1 MIDQPAP
8 EQRTCAGGE
17 CGGARPDPDRRAAL
31 LLVKRGAD
39 DRQRAGNEQRRPH
52 RSAAA
57 PPINSSAD
65 MHSVYALMT
74 HCIAASVVPR
84 SASIVGSATL
94 TTDSST
100 NAMVD
105 PNTAAASTQGLSRSG
120 QADLPRVER
129 MTCAAQGC
137 VFEVITSCRSC
148 GRVRG
153 Q

>member
-52 RSAAA
+52 ALDGARSDQCRDLRRAAQPIEASVKVMTPVRKSTRRPKRSAAA
-57 PPINSSAD
+57 PPIKRSAD
-65 MHSVYALMT
+65 MHSVYALMN

-100 NAMVD
+100 NAMA
-105 PNTAAASTQGLSRSG
+105 N
-120 QADLPRVER
+120 E
-129 MTCAAQGC
+129 
-137 VFEVITSCRSC
+137 I
-148 GRVRG
+148 GRAHA
-153 Q
+153 